1 MGNQLLLITL
11 VFLFISCKNS
21 NDKKTETNSIAIE
34 ELQGKI
40 DSLFN
45 SKIGKNQPGA
55 AVLIAYNQEMI
66 IGKGYGLRDLETKM
80 PITINTNMRMASV
93 SKQFTALCILSLV
106 DKGFLSLNDSISK
119 FWDYPVFK
127 NITVAHLINHTSG
140 IADYETYFDNNWDR
154 SKIVE
159 NKDILEWLATNPKPV
174 FETGKDWEYS
184 NTAYLVLALLV
195 EKVSGEEFS
204 NYAKKNVFDKAGMKE
219 TNYFNL
225 SHPVEIKER
234 AFCYEKDSLENWKKV
249 DGYYMNGIM
258 GDGAVYTSLNDYLKY
273 DNTLRNNELF
283 SKEIQKLIFE
293 PSSSVRK
300 NWPESNSNVN
310 NRYPFLTNRKV
321 SYSMG
326 WFVTDKLAMHT
337 GGWYGTRTVVLREL
351 NKPLTIAI
359 FLNSDSSFNEL
370 INETYNLVNEYIK
383 TTANKVYN

>member
-1 MGNQLLLITL
+1 MKKQLLLITL
-11 VFLFISCKNS
+11 VFIFISCKNS
-21 NDKKTETNSIAIE
+21 NDKKIETNSNGLE
-34 ELQGKI
+34 KLQSSI

-45 SKIGKNQPGA
+45 SKIEKNEPGA
-55 AVLIAYNQEMI
+55 AVLISYNQEMI

-93 SKQFTALCILSLV
+93 SKQFTSLCILSLA
-106 DKGFLSLNDSISK
+106 DKGLLSLNDSISK

-127 NITVAHLINHTSG
+127 NITVENLINHTSG
-140 IADYETYFDNNWDR
+140 IADYEAHFDNNWDR
-154 SKIVE
+154 NKIVE
-159 NKDILEWLATNPKPV
+159 NKDILKWLATNPKPV
-174 FETGKDWEYS
+174 FKTGKDWEYS
-184 NTAYLVLALLV
+184 NTSYLVLALLV
-195 EKVSGEEFS
+195 EKVTGEEFS
-204 NYAKKNVFDKAGMKE
+204 NYAKKNIFDKAGMKE

-225 SHPVEIKER
+225 AHPIEIKER
-234 AFCYEKDSLENWKKV
+234 AFCYENDSLENWKKV

-283 SKEIQKLIFE
+283 SKETQKLIFE

-300 NWPESNSNVN
+300 NWPETNPYVN
-310 NRYPFLTNRKV
+310 TYPFLSNRKV

-337 GGWYGTRTVVLREL
+337 GGWYGTRTVVLREFDR
-351 NKPLTIAI
+351 PLTIAI

-370 INETYNLVNEYIK
+370 INQTYNLVNEYIK
-383 TTANKVYN
+383 TAAYIVYN